1 MGPYGSEN
9 VKCQNAASPPV
20 FIRFLSKVIINI
32 ITVMGKYKLL
42 SITSPG
48 DLPQINKNMV
58 GLTWDHMGLD
68 ISNRCPP
75 PLQFLSD
82 LSKIL

>member
-1 MGPYGSEN
+1 
-9 VKCQNAASPPV
+9 
-20 FIRFLSKVIINI
+20 
-32 ITVMGKYKLL
+32 MGKYKLL